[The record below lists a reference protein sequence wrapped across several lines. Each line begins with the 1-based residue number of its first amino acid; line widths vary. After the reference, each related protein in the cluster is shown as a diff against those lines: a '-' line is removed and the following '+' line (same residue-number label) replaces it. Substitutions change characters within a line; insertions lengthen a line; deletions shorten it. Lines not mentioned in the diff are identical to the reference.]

1 EVDGVHLDPDA
12 HRALAAAI
20 GAALAG

>member
-1 EVDGVHLDPDA
+1 VDGVHLDPDA